1 MVDTHIRRLFLE
13 KSTAVKRFMKLFQAA
28 VDGVVRFMRENR
40 FTLAIPKTVFIPFH
54 TNNLLNRNRHVRIN
68 DDCIF
73 ASKKVKYLS
82 VSFSRQGRTNL
93 QVDNNAR
100 NASHALNVIKAL
112 SAQPWANSPKIL
124 VSLVRSLVRSR
135 LIYGLEAMP
144 HNTDSGLARL
154 TRIEVHGLR
163 TALGLSRS
171 APHSLVYREAGVL
184 PLGQRVM
191 LSAAKYKFH
200 CQTVTQLNSA

>member
-1 MVDTHIRRLFLE
+1 MSGLMM
-13 KSTAVKRFMKLFQAA
+13 S
-28 VDGVVRFMRENR
+28 
-40 FTLAIPKTVFIPFH
+40 
-54 TNNLLNRNRHVRIN
+54 
-68 DDCIF
+68 
-73 ASKKVKYLS
+73 SKKVKYLG

-100 NASHALNVIKAL
+100 NASRALIVIKAL

-144 HNTDSGLARL
+144 HITDSGLARL

-163 TALGLSRS
+163 IALGLPRS
-171 APHSLVYREAGVL
+171 APHSLVYREAH
-184 PLGQRVM
+184 P
-191 LSAAKYKFH
+191 A
-200 CQTVTQLNSA
+200 

>member
-1 MVDTHIRRLFLE
+1 M
-13 KSTAVKRFMKLFQAA
+13 S
-28 VDGVVRFMRENR
+28 
-40 FTLAIPKTVFIPFH
+40 IPKTIHPLPH
-54 TNNLLNRNRHVRIN
+54 NLLNRQLHVRVN

-73 ASKKVKYLS
+73 ASKKVKYLG
-82 VSFSRQGRTNL
+82 VSLSRQGRTHL

-100 NASHALNVIKAL
+100 NASRAFNVIKTL

-124 VSLVRSLVRSR
+124 VSLVQSLVRSR
-135 LIYGLEAMP
+135 LIYGLEAIP
-144 HNTDSGLARL
+144 YITDSGLARL
-154 TRIEVHGLR
+154 TQIEVHGLR